1 MAEQTII
8 CPEACTVTVQ
18 LEITNP
24 LLNLDT
30 AAGAEI
36 AIAVIAVWAIGFAF
50 RVAIKA
56 LKTSDGNETERD

>member
-8 CPEACTVTVQ
+8 CPDACTVTVQ

-30 AAGAEI
+30 AEGAQI
-36 AIAVIAVWAIGFAF
+36 AIAVIAVWAVGFAV
-50 RVAIKA
+50 RVAVKA
-56 LKTSDGNETERD
+56 LNTSDGNETERD